1 MDPCYLLHDPVVR
14 EMHTA
19 IWTLHALK
27 SRTPIEPLSA
37 GNVHNAEG
45 SVWPIPS
52 KLRAVSLAPPRPH
65 AIPINAVRLGLELRD
80 TKHKRP
86 TNRYR
91 LSLRCDR
98 MSELKTILRVFAF
111 LLIYEHSPV
120 PDPNE
125 VRPTQ
130 L

>member
-80 TKHKRP
+80 TKHKWP
-86 TNRYR
+86 TNHYR

-98 MSELKTILRVFAF
+98 MSEQRQ
-111 LLIYEHSPV
+111 YSGCSHSEHSPV